1 MKVSSDSKTALK
13 TIQDAKSI
21 GLLVS
26 EGANADA
33 VSAAMALFHLLS
45 LTCKAERVVPIVPG
59 KIPSEAQSLPSSIEI
74 KHGLGPKNLVVT
86 LDTNHTP
93 VEKVSYRSEGEKFQL
108 VIHPV
113 RRSFEVENIK
123 YSYEGLD
130 FDLLITLGV
139 RKLTELGELY
149 EKNRAEF
156 EKAVII
162 NMDVSSQ
169 NENYGQINIV
179 DPSLVSVSE
188 LIFHQLLAWELV
200 PSKEVAQCLLTGLA
214 AVSPIIEFAS
224 NPPLVGGGKPA
235 EVPGEKK
242 IELTSGS

>member
-13 TIQDAKSI
+13 TIQDAKSV

-33 VSAAMALFHLLS
+33 ISAAMALYHLLS
-45 LTCKAERVVPIVPG
+45 LTCKQEKVVPIVPG
-59 KIPSEAQSLPSSIEI
+59 KIPEEIQALPSSIEI
-74 KHGLGPKNLVVT
+74 KHDLGPKNLIVT
-86 LDTNHTP
+86 LNTNKTP

-113 RRSFEVENIK
+113 SRSFEVENIE
-123 YSYEGLD
+123 YSYEGLN

-139 RKLTELGELY
+139 KKLTELGELY

-156 EKAVII
+156 SKSVII
-162 NMDVSSQ
+162 NLDVSSQ

-179 DPSLVSVSE
+179 DPSLASISE
-188 LIFHQLLAWELV
+188 LVFHQLLAWELV

-214 AVSPIIEFAS
+214 STESAGVK
-224 NPPLVGGGKPA
+224 GGK
-235 EVPGEKK
+235 GEK
-242 IELTSGS
+242 ELPNRRRSKWPSF

>member
-1 MKVSSDSKTALK
+1 MKVSTDSQTALK
-13 TIQDAKSI
+13 TIRDAKSV

-33 VSAAMALFHLLS
+33 VAAAMALYHLLS
-45 LTCKAERVVPIVPG
+45 LTCKTERVVPIVPG
-59 KIPSEAQSLPSSIEI
+59 KISHEARGLPSSAAI
-74 KHGLGPKNLVVT
+74 KQDLGPKNLVVT
-86 LDTNHTP
+86 LDTNTTP
-93 VEKVSYRSEGEKFQL
+93 VEKVSYRSEGDKFQL

-113 RRSFEVENIK
+113 NRSFEVENIE

-139 RKLTELGELY
+139 GKLKDLGEIY
-149 EKNRAEF
+149 KKNRAEF
-156 EKAVII
+156 SKSTII
-162 NMDVSSQ
+162 NVDVSAQ

-179 DPSLVSVSE
+179 DPTKSSVSE

-214 AVSPIIEFAS
+214 PVSHSLP
-224 NPPLVGGGKPA
+224 PA
-235 EVPGEKK
+235 EVPLARARQGRAATLEQR
-242 IELTSGS
+242 

>member
-1 MKVSSDSKTALK
+1 MKISSDSKTALK
-13 TIQDAKSI
+13 TIQDAKSV

-26 EGANADA
+26 EGASAEA
-33 VSAAMALFHLLS
+33 VAAAMALYHLLS
-45 LTCKAERVVPIVPG
+45 LTCKAARVVPIVPG
-59 KIPSEAQSLPSSIEI
+59 KIPHGARGLPSSTAI
-74 KHGLGPKNLVVT
+74 KQSLGPKNLVVT
-86 LDTNHTP
+86 LDTNKTP

-113 RRSFEVENIK
+113 SRSFEVENIE

-139 RKLTELGELY
+139 KKLSDLGEIY

-156 EKAVII
+156 SKSVII
-162 NMDVSSQ
+162 NMDVSSA

-179 DPSLVSVSE
+179 DPTLASVSE

-214 AVSPIIEFAS
+214 SVAPVIQ
-224 NPPLVGGGKPA
+224 PA
-235 EVPGEKK
+235 EVPVEKK
-242 IELTSGS
+242 LISA

>member
-1 MKVSSDSKTALK
+1 MKISSDSKTALK

-26 EGANADA
+26 ESANADA
-33 VSAAMALFHLLS
+33 VAAAMALFHLLS
-45 LTCKAERVVPIVPG
+45 LTCRAEKVVPIVPE
-59 KIPSEAQSLPSSIEI
+59 KVPHEARGLPSSIEI

-86 LDTNHTP
+86 LDTNKTP

-113 RRSFEVENIK
+113 SRSFEVENIE

-130 FDLLITLGV
+130 FELLITLEV
-139 RKLTELGELY
+139 KKLTDLGELY
-149 EKNRAEF
+149 EKNQAEF

-162 NMDVSSQ
+162 NMGISSA
-169 NENYGQINIV
+169 NEKYGQINIV
-179 DPSLVSVSE
+179 DPSLASVSE

-214 AVSPIIEFAS
+214 ESGPRARSYI
-224 NPPLVGGGKPA
+224 GTA
-235 EVPGEKK
+235 EVPVEKK
-242 IELTSGS
+242 LVSA

>member
-13 TIQDAKSI
+13 TIQDAKSV

-33 VSAAMALFHLLS
+33 VVAAMALYHLLS
-45 LTCKAERVVPIVPG
+45 LTSGPKKVVPIVPG
-59 KIPSEAQSLPSSIEI
+59 KIPSEAQALPSSTVI
-74 KHGLGPKNLVVT
+74 KQSLGPKNLVVT
-86 LDTNHTP
+86 LDTNKTP

-113 RRSFEVENIK
+113 SRSFEVENIE
-123 YSYEGLD
+123 YSYEGLN

-139 RKLTELGELY
+139 RKLADLGEIY
-149 EKNRAEF
+149 EKNRVEF

-179 DPSLVSVSE
+179 DPSLASVSE

-200 PSKEVAQCLLTGLA
+200 PSKEVAQCLLTG
-214 AVSPIIEFAS
+214 FAS
-224 NPPLVGGGKPA
+224 VTPA
-235 EVPGEKK
+235 IKSVEVPVATKA
-242 IELTSGS
+242 IST

>member
-13 TIQDAKSI
+13 TIQDAKSV

-26 EGANADA
+26 ESVHADA
-33 VSAAMALFHLLS
+33 AAAMMAAYHLLS
-45 LTCKAERVVPIVPG
+45 SMGKKATPIVPG
-59 KIPSEAQSLPSSIEI
+59 KVPHAVRALPSSVEV
-74 KHGLGPKNLVVT
+74 KHDIGPKNLIVT
-86 LDTNHTP
+86 LDTNKTP

-113 RRSFEVENIK
+113 SRSFEVENIK

-139 RKLTELGELY
+139 RKLADLGELY

-156 EKAVII
+156 DKAVII
-162 NMDVSSQ
+162 NIDVSSQ
-169 NENYGQINIV
+169 NEKYGQINIV
-179 DPSLVSVSE
+179 DPSLASVSE

-214 AVSPIIEFAS
+214 SAS
-224 NPPLVGGGKPA
+224 SSIKPS
-235 EVPGEKK
+235 EVPVERKV
-242 IELTSGS
+242 ELTSGS

>member
-13 TIQDAKSI
+13 TIQDAKSV

-45 LTCKAERVVPIVPG
+45 LTSRPKKVVPIVPG
-59 KIPSEAQSLPSSIEI
+59 KIPQEAQALPSSIEI
-74 KHGLGPKNLVVT
+74 KHDLGPKNLIVT
-86 LDTNHTP
+86 LDTNKTP

-113 RRSFEVENIK
+113 SRSFEVENIE

-139 RKLTELGELY
+139 KKLTELGELY

-179 DPSLVSVSE
+179 DPTLASLSE
-188 LIFHQLLAWELV
+188 LVFHQLLAWELV

-214 AVSPIIEFAS
+214 STAPVINS
-224 NPPLVGGGKPA
+224 V
-235 EVPGEKK
+235 EVPVERKY
-242 IELTSGS
+242 

>member
-13 TIQDAKSI
+13 TIQDAKSV

-26 EGANADA
+26 EGAHADA

-45 LTCKAERVVPIVPG
+45 LTSRPKKVVPIVPG
-59 KIPSEAQSLPSSIEI
+59 KIPQEAQALPSSIEI
-74 KHGLGPKNLVVT
+74 KHDLGPKNLIVT
-86 LDTNHTP
+86 LDTNKTP

-113 RRSFEVENIK
+113 SRSFEVENIE

-139 RKLTELGELY
+139 KKLTELGELY

-179 DPSLVSVSE
+179 DPTLASLSE
-188 LIFHQLLAWELV
+188 LVFHQLLAWELV

-214 AVSPIIEFAS
+214 STAPVINS
-224 NPPLVGGGKPA
+224 V
-235 EVPGEKK
+235 EVPVERKY
-242 IELTSGS
+242 